1 MKILNIGSLNY
12 DKVYHVEH
20 FVMPKE
26 TLIANEYHEF
36 IGGKGL
42 NQSIALAK
50 AQANIYHAG
59 RVGSDGDDLINC
71 LDKQNVNTSLILK
84 DELESGHAIIQ
95 NSDGQNC
102 IIINQGANARIS
114 EADIDLYLKDFDKN
128 DILLLQNEISNVDY
142 AIKSAKKKGMIV
154 CFNAAPMNEKV
165 LSYPLDMIDI
175 LIVNEV
181 EGQALAGL
189 DKLDY
194 SEIIDILKNKYPNS
208 KIVLTLGK
216 DGAYFLDKDIKYYQ
230 AAREV
235 KAVDTTAAG
244 DTFVG
249 YFLYNYLTF
258 NDYKKAMKIATY
270 ASSLSVLKN
279 GAMNSIPSYLEV
291 ETLIEDEK

>member
-1 MKILNIGSLNY
+1 
-12 DKVYHVEH
+12 
-20 FVMPKE
+20 MPKE